1 MINSVRNNRDK
12 DRSPSSM
19 LLFGFGDG
27 GGGPNTEM
35 LEKLRRFSS
44 AALPAVVAKK
54 AGQASGADASGVSDD
69 GGSGIGGAAGELP
82 SVTIGCPNDFFRDLE
97 KNSRDLLTWFV
108 D

>member
-1 MINSVRNNRDK
+1 
-12 DRSPSSM
+12 M

-44 AALPAVVAKK
+44 AALPAAAAKA
-54 AGQASGADASGVSDD
+54 AGQASGVPDD
-69 GGSGIGGAAGELP
+69 DSSGIGGAAGELP